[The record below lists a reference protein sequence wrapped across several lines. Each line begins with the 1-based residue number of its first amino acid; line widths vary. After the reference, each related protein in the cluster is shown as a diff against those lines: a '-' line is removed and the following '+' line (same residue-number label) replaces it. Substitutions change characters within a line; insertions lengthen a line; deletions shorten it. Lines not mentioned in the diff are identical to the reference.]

1 MDYSSKCNPSFM
13 PGVGIFSFFL
23 PWSKQLCATE
33 QGIVLRV
40 LSNVDSHPNF
50 GIFPALQG
58 TFTMQASSYPHSTG
72 KGITAV

>member
-1 MDYSSKCNPSFM
+1 M